1 MSLLVAKAKEQVAG
15 CVLNAAKSAMEKGIL
30 EKYQFALISETEER
44 APQA

>member
-30 EKYQFALISETEER
+30 NLPGNTDSSIVGVTK
-44 APQA
+44 